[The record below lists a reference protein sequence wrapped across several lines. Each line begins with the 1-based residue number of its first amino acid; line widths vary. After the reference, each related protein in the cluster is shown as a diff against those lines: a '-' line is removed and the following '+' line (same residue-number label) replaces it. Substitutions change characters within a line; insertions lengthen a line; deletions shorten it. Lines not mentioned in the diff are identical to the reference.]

1 MNKEQFGKLLAQL
14 RKRENISQKEMAG
27 KLGINPSTLCK
38 WEQGHSYPE
47 ISYLT
52 QITDILHVS
61 YEDILHP
68 EETLQRLSEIS
79 TADSKASHKHPARIL
94 FDKLKLM
101 TTPPFNSK

>member
-1 MNKEQFGKLLAQL
+1 MNKEQFGRLLAQL

-61 YEDILHP
+61 YDDILHP

-79 TADSKASHKHPARIL
+79 AADSKTSRKPPARSI
-94 FDKLKLM
+94 FDKLKRKAA
-101 TTPPFNSK
+101 TSFK